1 MRDRPIIV
9 NELPLTETFIPTRL
23 LHREGQLRELERCLK
38 PALHNRSVDNLFL
51 VGPTGTGKTSA
62 AKWILESYF
71 KEISCYINCWKYRTT
86 HEVLRELLLSFQIPV
101 HGREPTSELV
111 DRVEKLLKRK
121 RIIVCLDEVDQLK
134 DFDVLYTLARNGC
147 GLILAST
154 HYHALMHLPSRIKS
168 SLALT
173 EVEFPKYT
181 REELF
186 GILKDRVQFSFKPGT
201 IKTELIRIASVMA
214 DGDARVGLEILRR
227 AGTKAENKGKNQVT
241 IEEIKDT
248 AKEARKFR
256 KSPLLSRLNEHER
269 IIYEI
274 LERKKKLPSGELYKE
289 YRRLV
294 TNPVVDRAH
303 RNYMKR
309 MVELGLVKVEGSGR
323 WKRYGIIVDW
333 GSNPSE

>member
-1 MRDRPIIV
+1 MREDVIY
-9 NELPLTETFIPTRL
+9 NELPLTEAFIPSRL

-38 PALHNRSVDNLFL
+38 PALHKRNADNVFL
-51 VGPTGTGKTSA
+51 IGPTGTGKTSV

-71 KEISCYINCWKYRTT
+71 KEISCYINCWKYRST
-86 HEVLRELLLSFQIPV
+86 HEVLREILLTFQIPV

-111 DRVEKLLKRK
+111 DRIENILKRK
-121 RIIVCLDEVDQLK
+121 KIMVCLDEVDQLK

-173 EVEFPKYT
+173 EIEFPKY
-181 REELF
+181 RKDELF
-186 GILKDRVQFSFKPGT
+186 YILKDRVQFSFKPGT

-227 AGTKAENKGKNQVT
+227 AGRKAENRGKGEVT
-241 IEEIKDT
+241 LDEIKEA
-248 AKEARKFR
+248 AKEARKLQ

-269 IIYEI
+269 TIYE
-274 LERKKKLPSGELYKE
+274 LLQRKGKLYSGELYRDYCRSFPK
-289 YRRLV
+289 
-294 TNPVVDRAH
+294 PVVDRAY
-303 RNYMKR
+303 RKFLER
-309 MVELGLVKVEGSGR
+309 MVQLGLVAKQGEGR
-323 WKRYGIIVDW
+323 WRVYNIVD
-333 GSNPSE
+333 